1 MDCAERVKRHTIA
14 VVVFALA
21 ARCALAAD
29 AVSSQF
35 SLDLHY
41 ESSATGFPDGEVTE
55 VWGESVRWSLL
66 TTTLAADWDGDSLPD
81 VWERFYGL
89 DERRASAGEDPDGDG
104 WTNLQE
110 YNAGTNPVV
119 VDNPLASVATSWR
132 WVADTWIDSTAGGVW
147 TLVEMWALSDAF
159 TADTVG
165 REPDSDGDG
174 LPDRWERLYGLD
186 EKVAD
191 AHLDPDG
198 DGLTNLQEYNAGTN
212 PMVAGDWAKASAVTD
227 NPFVTD
233 TRVYYTGGNPDFDEA
248 FAVIRV
254 SDGFICD
261 TDGLYYDWDGDGI
274 PNWWEKRFARDG
286 SKTGLDAAS
295 DDDSDGMS
303 NLNEFIAYTDPTD
316 AKSKFVIG
324 LEPIRIEP
332 VKVRQT
338 PFKLMAF
345 SASANDAE
353 VPQFKLVWQSV
364 KGRTYGVFACSDLAK
379 GWDSSPVATIEG
391 TGELVEYVPPG
402 VSATMFFRVSVKLT
416 TDNKEGSDQ

>member
-1 MDCAERVKRHTIA
+1 M
-14 VVVFALA
+14 
-21 ARCALAAD
+21 
-29 AVSSQF
+29 SSQF

-159 TADTVG
+159 TADIVG

-212 PMVAGDWAKASAVTD
+212 PMVADDWAKASAVTD

-286 SKTGLDAAS
+286 SKTGLVAQ
-295 DDDSDGMS
+295 DDDDRDGLD
-303 NLNEFIAYTDPTD
+303 NYGEFVAYTDPTD
-316 AKSKFVIG
+316 AKSKFVLG
-324 LEPIRIEP
+324 FEPIVVQP
-332 VKVRQT
+332 VLKT
-338 PFKLMAF
+338 SGKLMLSAAKSVPALQGSAAF
-345 SASANDAE
+345 ALS
-353 VPQFKLVWQSV
+353 WQSV
-364 KGRTYGVFACSDLAK
+364 KGRTYSIWRTDDLSK
-379 GWDSSPVATIEG
+379 GWGSNPLAEIGG
-391 TGELVEYVPPG
+391 TGEMMEYRIDFADAKVG
-402 VSATMFFRVSVKLT
+402 FFKVSVRL
-416 TDNKEGSDQ
+416 SDDY

>member
-1 MDCAERVKRHTIA
+1 MKSRMIIA
-14 VVVFALA
+14 AVMALV
-21 ARCALAAD
+21 ARGAFAAD

-41 ESSATGFPDGEVTE
+41 ESSATGFPDGEATE
-55 VWGESVRWSLL
+55 VWGGSARWSLL
-66 TTTLAADWDGDSLPD
+66 TTTLAADCDGDGLPD

-89 DERRASAGEDPDGDG
+89 DEKRASAEEDPDGDG

-119 VDNPLASVATSWR
+119 ADNPFASVATSGR

-147 TLVEMWALSDAF
+147 TLVEMWALSEAF

-174 LPDRWERLYGLD
+174 LPDKWERLYGLD

-191 AHLDPDG
+191 AHLDLDCDG
-198 DGLTNLQEYNAGTN
+198 RTNLQEYNAGTN
-212 PMVAGDWAKASAVTD
+212 PMIADDWTKAEAVTD
-227 NPFVTD
+227 DPFVTD

-261 TDGLYYDWDGDGI
+261 TGGLYYDWDGDGI
-274 PNWWEKRFARDG
+274 PNWWEKRFSRDG
-286 SKTGLDAAS
+286 SKTGLDAGS
-295 DDDSDGMS
+295 DDDNDGMP

-324 LEPIRIEP
+324 LEPVRLEP
-332 VKVRQT
+332 VKVQQT
-338 PFKLMAF
+338 PFKLTAF
-345 SASANDAE
+345 SASINEAE
-353 VPQFKLVWQSV
+353 APQFKLVWQSV
-364 KGRTYGVFACSDLAK
+364 KGRIYGVFACSDLAN

-391 TGELVEYVPPG
+391 TGEEVEYVPSVG
-402 VSATMFFRVSVKLT
+402 CAAMYFKVSVKLSE
-416 TDNKEGSDQ
+416 NNQGKGE

>member
-1 MDCAERVKRHTIA
+1 MKKSRIIVA
-14 VVVFALA
+14 VVLPFV
-21 ARCALAAD
+21 ARCAFAAD

-35 SLDLHY
+35 SLDPHY

-55 VWGESVRWSLL
+55 VWGDSARWRLL
-66 TTTLAADWDGDSLPD
+66 TTTLAADCDGDGLSD

-89 DERRASAGEDPDGDG
+89 DEKHASAGEDPDGDG

-119 VDNPLASVATSWR
+119 ADNPLVSVATSGR

-165 REPDSDGDG
+165 REPDTDGDG

-186 EKVAD
+186 EKIAD

-198 DGLTNLQEYNAGTN
+198 DGRTNLQEYNAGTN
-212 PMVAGDWAKASAVTD
+212 PMIADDWTRASAVTD
-227 NPFVTD
+227 DPFVTD
-233 TRVYYTGGNPDFDEA
+233 TRVYYTGDSPDFDEA

-261 TDGLYYDWDGDGI
+261 TGGLYYDWDGDGI
-274 PNWWEKRFARDG
+274 PNWWEKRFAWDG
-286 SKTGLDAAS
+286 SKTGLDACS

-316 AKSKFVIG
+316 AKSRFVIG

-345 SASANDAE
+345 SASANDTE

-364 KGRTYGVFACSDLAK
+364 KGRTYGVFACSDLAN
-379 GWDSSPVATIEG
+379 GWDSSPVVTIEG
-391 TGELVEYVPPG
+391 TGEEVGYVPSVG
-402 VSATMFFRVSVKLT
+402 CAAMYFKVSVKLSE
-416 TDNKEGSDQ
+416 NNQGKGE

>member
-1 MDCAERVKRHTIA
+1 MKRQTIIA
-14 VVVFALA
+14 VVLALA
-21 ARCALAAD
+21 AKCTLAAD

-41 ESSATGFPDGEVTE
+41 KSSATGFPDGEATE
-55 VWGESVRWSLL
+55 VWGDSARWRLL
-66 TTTLAADWDGDSLPD
+66 TTTLAADCDGDGLPD

-89 DERRASAGEDPDGDG
+89 DEKHASEGEDPDGDG

-110 YNAGTNPVV
+110 YNAGMNPVV
-119 VDNPLASVATSWR
+119 ADNPLVSVATSGR
-132 WVADTWIDSTAGGVW
+132 WVADTWIASTAGGGW
-147 TLVEMWALSDAF
+147 TLVEMWALSGVF

-186 EKVAD
+186 EKIAD
-191 AHLDPDG
+191 VHLDPDG
-198 DGLTNLQEYNAGTN
+198 DGRTNLQEYNAGTN
-212 PMVAGDWAKASAVTD
+212 PMIADDWTRASAVTD
-227 NPFVTD
+227 DPFVTD
-233 TRVYYTGGNPDFDEA
+233 TRVYYTGGSPDFDEA

-261 TDGLYYDWDGDGI
+261 TGGLYYDWDGDGI

-286 SKTGLDAAS
+286 SKTGLDAGS
-295 DDDSDGMS
+295 DDDSDGMP

-316 AKSKFVIG
+316 AKSRFVIG
-324 LEPIRIEP
+324 VESIRIEP

-345 SASANDAE
+345 PASANDAE

-364 KGRTYGVFACSDLAK
+364 KGRTYGVFACSDLAN

-391 TGELVEYVPPG
+391 TGEEVGYVPSVG
-402 VSATMFFRVSVKLT
+402 CAAMYFKVSVKLSE
-416 TDNKEGSDQ
+416 NNQGKGE

>member
-1 MDCAERVKRHTIA
+1 MKSRMIIAA
-14 VVVFALA
+14 VVALVARGVF
-21 ARCALAAD
+21 AAD

-55 VWGESVRWSLL
+55 VWGDSARWSLL
-66 TTTLAADWDGDSLPD
+66 TTTLAVDCDGDGLPD
-81 VWERFYGL
+81 VWECFYGL
-89 DERRASAGEDPDGDG
+89 DERHANAADDPDGDG

-119 VDNPLASVATSWR
+119 ADNLLASVATSGR

-147 TLVEMWALSDAF
+147 TLVEMWALSEAF

-174 LPDRWERLYGLD
+174 LPDKWERLYGLD

-191 AHLDPDG
+191 AHLDLDCDG
-198 DGLTNLQEYNAGTN
+198 RTNLQEYNAGTN
-212 PMVAGDWAKASAVTD
+212 PMIADDWTKAEAVTD

-261 TDGLYYDWDGDGI
+261 TGGLYYDWDGDGI
-274 PNWWEKRFARDG
+274 PNWWEKRFSRDG
-286 SKTGLDAAS
+286 SKTGLDAGS
-295 DDDSDGMS
+295 DDDNDGMP

-324 LEPIRIEP
+324 LEPIRVKP
-332 VKVRQT
+332 VIVEQT
-338 PFKLMAF
+338 PLKLMAF
-345 SASANDAE
+345 LASTNDAE
-353 VPQFKLVWQSV
+353 VPRFKLVWQSV
-364 KGRTYGVFACSDLAK
+364 KGRIYGVFACSDLAN

-391 TGELVEYVPPG
+391 TGEEVEYVPSVG
-402 VSATMFFRVSVKLT
+402 CAAMYFKVSVKLSE
-416 TDNKEGSDQ
+416 NNQGKGE

>member
-1 MDCAERVKRHTIA
+1 MRQAIVA
-14 VVVFALA
+14 MVLVLALA
-21 ARCALAAD
+21 ARCLLAAD

-35 SLDLHY
+35 LLDLHY
-41 ESSATGFPDGEVTE
+41 ESSATGSPDGEVTE
-55 VWGESVRWSLL
+55 VWGGSARWSLL
-66 TTTLAADWDGDSLPD
+66 TTTLAADCDGDGLPD
-81 VWERFYGL
+81 EWERFYGL
-89 DERRASAGEDPDGDG
+89 DEKRTNAGEDSDGDG

-119 VDNPLASVATSWR
+119 ADNPLASVATSGR
-132 WVADTWIDSTAGGVW
+132 WVADTWIASTAGGGW
-147 TLVEMWALSDAF
+147 TLVEMWALSGVF

-165 REPDSDGDG
+165 REPDSDGEG
-174 LPDRWERLYGLD
+174 LPDKWERLYGLD
-186 EKVAD
+186 EKIAD

-198 DGLTNLQEYNAGTN
+198 DGRTNLQEYNAGTN
-212 PMVAGDWAKASAVTD
+212 PMIADDWTQAAAVTD
-227 NPFVTD
+227 EPFVTD
-233 TRVYYTGGNPDFDEA
+233 TRVYYTDGNPDFDEA

-261 TDGLYYDWDGDGI
+261 TGGLYYDWDGDGI

-286 SKTGLDAAS
+286 SKTGLNAGS
-295 DDDSDGMS
+295 DDDNDGMP

-316 AKSKFVIG
+316 AKSRFVIG
-324 LEPIRIEP
+324 LEPIRIEQ

-364 KGRTYGVFACSDLAK
+364 KGRTYGVFACSDLAN
-379 GWDSSPVATIEG
+379 GWDSSPVATLEG
-391 TGELVEYVPPG
+391 TGEEVEYVPPCG
-402 VSATMFFRVSVKLT
+402 SAAMYFKVSVKMSEINQERW
-416 TDNKEGSDQ
+416 D